1 MPSEFVC
8 RIECDLAIPDFMDA
22 SVPLAQL
29 GEEIKNDIQQNIR
42 MQRGLDGAS
51 FPALERKTISRK
63 GFSAALIEK
72 GILLGAIH
80 AYKPYRN
87 TAIVGVIGRGKPK
100 RDYVAGI
107 LQEEGVRTK
116 KGRIKKWIFFGISS
130 KMKKE
135 INARMER
142 WFRERAQ
149 KAAKKFINLK
159 Y

>member
-1 MPSEFVC
+1 MPSEFTVQ
-8 RIECDLAIPDFMDA
+8 IEANVAIPDFMDA
-22 SVPLAQL
+22 SVPLGQL
-29 GEEIKNDIQQNIR
+29 AEEIKNDIQQNIR
-42 MQRGLDGAS
+42 MQQGLDGAS
-51 FPALERKTISRK
+51 FPSLERKTKSKK

-80 AYKPYRN
+80 AYKPYKN

-100 RDYVAGI
+100 RDYVASI

-116 KGRIKKWIFFGISS
+116 KGAIKKWIFFGISTR
-130 KMKKE
+130 MQKE
-135 INARMER
+135 INSRMLR
-142 WFRERAQ
+142 WLAEKTQ

>member
-1 MPSEFVC
+1 MPSEFIC

-22 SVPLAQL
+22 SVPLKQL

-51 FPALERKTISRK
+51 FPALERKTISKK

-80 AYKPYRN
+80 SYVPYKN
-87 TAIVGVIGRGKPK
+87 TAIVGIIGRGKPK

-116 KGRIKKWIFFGISS
+116 KGNVKKWIFFGVSS
-130 KMKKE
+130 RMKKR
-135 INARMER
+135 INERMER
-142 WFRERAQ
+142 WVAERIQ
-149 KAAKKFINLK
+149 KAAREYINLK